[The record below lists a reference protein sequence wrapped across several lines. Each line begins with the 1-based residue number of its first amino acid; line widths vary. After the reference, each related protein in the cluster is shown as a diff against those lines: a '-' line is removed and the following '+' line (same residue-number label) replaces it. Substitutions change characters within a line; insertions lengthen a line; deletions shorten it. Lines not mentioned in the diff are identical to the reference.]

1 MAEHAKPVALIT
13 ASLLRR
19 LASMVYDTV
28 LVIALLLIATF
39 PFVRLT
45 GGSVTPVTSAVLQ
58 IYLLIV
64 CAVYFLWFWRHGGQ
78 TLAMK
83 TWRIRLVSVEG
94 PVPSLPR
101 LLLRFVAALLGIA
114 CAGIGL
120 IWALWDRDHQFLHDR
135 IARTRLIH
143 VSGAPRTV

>member
-1 MAEHAKPVALIT
+1 MLEPAALIT

-19 LASMVYDTV
+19 LASMLYDAL
-28 LVIALLLIATF
+28 LVTALLLIATF

-45 GGSVTPVTSAVLQ
+45 GGTVTPVTSAALQ
-58 IYLLIV
+58 IYLLIL
-64 CAVYFLWFWRHGGQ
+64 CAGYFLWFWRHGGQ

-83 TWRIRLVSVEG
+83 TWRIRLVTVEG
-94 PVPSLPR
+94 PAPSLSR

-143 VSGAPRTV
+143 APRAT